1 MSNIMNE
8 QAMES
13 IFEDLLEE
21 GYSEKEIVDNNMVE
35 NMFLEKANENW

>member
-8 QAMES
+8 RLKES

-21 GYSEKEIVDNNMVE
+21 GYSEKEIIDNNMVE
-35 NMFLEKANENW
+35 SIFEERSK